1 MSKNIITNVKGRMVF
16 DSRGNP
22 TVEAEVQ
29 INNNYY
35 AKAIS
40 PSGASKGKNEAIEKR
55 DNDNNKFYGMSID
68 QNISIINKEIKE
80 ILIGLDIED
89 QMRIDRSCCIK

>member
-55 DNDNNKFYGMSID
+55 DNDKRKKKEKKRTKK
-68 QNISIINKEIKE
+68 KEIMT
-80 ILIGLDIED
+80 IISS
-89 QMRIDRSCCIK
+89 MV